1 MIICFPHPP
10 GSGGPGT
17 FQRNFEEFLKSNG
30 YNICYKNSIFK
41 PDLIFIVGGTRHIFW
56 LIRMKINRI
65 PVIYRLDGIPW
76 LHRRKRV
83 GFIKY
88 LNIELGI
95 LVMKF
100 IHAFLAD
107 YIIYQSEFVRQ
118 WWDKKGWRKIR
129 KFSIIYNGVSL
140 PSLKVHL
147 SFSGRIVVLEG
158 NIDYSPY
165 AVNLLNDLSKMLPV
179 DFSIHLY
186 GNFENKN
193 NISLLDKRVSYH
205 GYQDHDKIF
214 GILTG
219 SIYLSLDV
227 NPACPN
233 TVIEAMACG
242 APVVAFDTG
251 SLREIVNPES
261 GILVPYGSDPW
272 ELHYPDVESLV
283 DAILKIKNDY
293 NKYSNHARDNVEK
306 SFMLNNMAN
315 KYIRIIE
322 KFI

>member
-1 MIICFPHPP
+1 
-10 GSGGPGT
+10 
-17 FQRNFEEFLKSNG
+17 
-30 YNICYKNSIFK
+30 
-41 PDLIFIVGGTRHIFW
+41 
-56 LIRMKINRI
+56 MKIKKV

-76 LHRRKRV
+76 LHTRKRV

-95 LVMKF
+95 RVMKF

-107 YIIYQSEFVRQ
+107 YIIYQSEFVKN
-118 WWDKKGWRKIR
+118 WWYSEGWRKR
-129 KFSIIYNGVSL
+129 KRYSIIHNGVSL
-140 PSLKVHL
+140 PNFPINRAFTGKL
-147 SFSGRIVVLEG
+147 IVLEG

-165 AVNLLNDLSKMLPV
+165 AIKLINDLVDLLPI
-179 DFSIHLY
+179 DISIHLY

-193 NISLLDKRVSYH
+193 NVSLLDKRINYH
-205 GYQDHDKIF
+205 GYLNHNSIF
-214 GILTG
+214 NVLKG

-251 SLREIVNPES
+251 SLREIVNHES